1 MSVNKKYSKK
11 VVGYS
16 SMDDR
21 DSLNIVHSV
30 REGVPYYGFN
40 SITENTPFSAEEWAS
55 YLHVSERTLQRYK
68 KEKRKFDTLQSERII
83 QVIQLYYFG
92 TEVFGS
98 EDKFDTWLA
107 AESVALGNIVPKT
120 LLDSSFGI
128 SILKD
133 ELGRID
139 HGILA

>member
-1 MSVNKKYSKK
+1 MSVNKKYSKR

-30 REGVPYYGFN
+30 REGVPYGGFN
-40 SITENTPFSAEEWAS
+40 SIIENTPFSPEEWAS

-98 EDKFDTWLA
+98 EEKFDIWLA
-107 AESVALGNIVPKT
+107 AENVALGNIVPKT

-128 SILKD
+128 NILRD